1 MEKLTQL
8 QKFYKDQFKYNKDNI
23 IQDDR
28 QITEEYSSLED
39 CTKPKYMPLRKQKF
53 KNKIPKK
60 IEFGLYISKQKYI
73 NYISKY
79 TVHYNRKEHL
89 KFRQEGLCISK
100 ERFINNEK
108 EIKKIQNMYK
118 NIKKKYDEISGIQK
132 PLTDNKNFYTF
143 SSDSY
148 DDGIYSK
155 KLNNYYYLSKI
166 TKLNDEDKVKK
177 IKNNFLKHS
186 NLKKDENEILKIS
199 KIILEKKQKNGFSF
213 LATKI
218 RLGPVIGNRNAIF
231 RIPSKNISYI
241 TKEYYHDNKNQII
254 FIQKNLK
261 DKLLKNKNDKII
273 SRKNIIKKNGDTNKN
288 QNKYKKVKNDSFLSF
303 NKNYL
308 INDLK
313 DSIMNDD
320 DISLGLYI
328 SKKRKRKIYKKNQI
342 ENCLITKA
350 IKSNEDTRQVNIK
363 FLLLTSLFITK
374 NIQQYIFNS
383 IFKNNPE
390 DNFEYP
396 FYLNTITRVLKY
408 LQSNGCKGNN
418 VQKVFKKI
426 FSNFNSNNT
435 IKKDLILLLTEEK
448 EDDLRNINIYESIE
462 QDFLDY
468 IIGFSK
474 FDKKLKNDKFLNVRL
489 NNTIFHN
496 TNIFAITR
504 FIDDEFDNFL
514 NGKYC
519 YKCYLD
525 TNMCKCF
532 KSNDEYTDEAL
543 DLGLNDNYNP
553 KNSIKYFEYDNTKT
567 RGTLIQ
573 GKPKIDEKDKIISKI
588 NFNNGNKI
596 DLLDESRKQNIL
608 LNSRSKNYDM
618 LRYFNNDKK
627 DEKIKLRKS
636 DY

>member
-1 MEKLTQL
+1 M
-8 QKFYKDQFKYNKDNI
+8 
-23 IQDDR
+23 
-28 QITEEYSSLED
+28 
-39 CTKPKYMPLRKQKF
+39 
-53 KNKIPKK
+53 
-60 IEFGLYISKQKYI
+60 
-73 NYISKY
+73 
-79 TVHYNRKEHL
+79 
-89 KFRQEGLCISK
+89 
-100 ERFINNEK
+100 
-108 EIKKIQNMYK
+108 
-118 NIKKKYDEISGIQK
+118 
-132 PLTDNKNFYTF
+132 
-143 SSDSY
+143 
-148 DDGIYSK
+148 
-155 KLNNYYYLSKI
+155 
-166 TKLNDEDKVKK
+166 
-177 IKNNFLKHS
+177 
-186 NLKKDENEILKIS
+186 
-199 KIILEKKQKNGFSF
+199 
-213 LATKI
+213 
-218 RLGPVIGNRNAIF
+218 
-231 RIPSKNISYI
+231 
-241 TKEYYHDNKNQII
+241 
-254 FIQKNLK
+254 
-261 DKLLKNKNDKII
+261 
-273 SRKNIIKKNGDTNKN
+273 
-288 QNKYKKVKNDSFLSF
+288 
-303 NKNYL
+303 
-308 INDLK
+308 
-313 DSIMNDD
+313 
-320 DISLGLYI
+320 
-328 SKKRKRKIYKKNQI
+328 
-342 ENCLITKA
+342 
-350 IKSNEDTRQVNIK
+350 
-363 FLLLTSLFITK
+363 
-374 NIQQYIFNS
+374 
-383 IFKNNPE
+383 
-390 DNFEYP
+390 
-396 FYLNTITRVLKY
+396 
-408 LQSNGCKGNN
+408 
-418 VQKVFKKI
+418 
-426 FSNFNSNNT
+426 
-435 IKKDLILLLTEEK
+435 LTEEK

-573 GKPKIDEKDKIISKI
+573 GKPKIDEKDKIISKV